1 MTTTMM
7 RSVEGIHIHVE
18 LLLAVPYV
26 FALSSDVATAMR
38 YCNAGTGLRP

>member
-1 MTTTMM
+1 M

-26 FALSSDVATAMR
+26 FALPSDVATAIMR